1 MFIRPR
7 IDHWSLLQA
16 TMKELPD
23 AFLRRCIFHF
33 ISFPDETLMGQIVRV
48 HHPNVRQT
56 LIDEAI
62 ARFYW
67 LRNIPDLKKAP
78 STSELI
84 DWIGALNKG
93 GISEERIADRI
104 PYLELF

>member
-1 MFIRPR
+1 
-7 IDHWSLLQA
+7 
-16 TMKELPD
+16 
-23 AFLRRCIFHF
+23 
-33 ISFPDETLMGQIVRV
+33 MGQIVRV
-48 HHPNVRQT
+48 HHPDVRQT

-67 LRNIPDLKKAP
+67 LRNVPDLRKAP

-104 PYLELF
+104 PYLGTLLKKEQDLDTLERFKKRRGHR